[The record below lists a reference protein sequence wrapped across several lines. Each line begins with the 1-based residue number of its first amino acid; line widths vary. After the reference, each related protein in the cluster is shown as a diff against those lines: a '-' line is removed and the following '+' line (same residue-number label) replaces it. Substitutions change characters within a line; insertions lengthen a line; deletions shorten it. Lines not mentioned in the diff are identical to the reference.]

1 MNYTSFHQDIHS
13 CIDLALPLFVLPLL
27 VLVLLRSQRQH
38 GVRWMQLRNENPI
51 HYSLMQTLPY
61 QQTLLAKAETLE
73 SHMFPRHVLNPGR
86 NSYNFIFKDKL
97 TSSWDLECLAEL
109 LKEGNKSANY
119 VSILPA
125 LNPKPNTQTKPQDR
139 KNPLSVQA
147 ACYHS
152 CSQPPIG
159 GRVHALAGKS
169 AFLPTPAT
177 AISSF

>member
-1 MNYTSFHQDIHS
+1 
-13 CIDLALPLFVLPLL
+13 
-27 VLVLLRSQRQH
+27 
-38 GVRWMQLRNENPI
+38 MQLRNENPI

-139 KNPLSVQA
+139 KTLFPFKLPAIIHALNHPSGDVCTHWQANQLFFQLRRPPSARSRLAYNPLN
-147 ACYHS
+147 H
-152 CSQPPIG
+152 
-159 GRVHALAGKS
+159 
-169 AFLPTPAT
+169 
-177 AISSF
+177 